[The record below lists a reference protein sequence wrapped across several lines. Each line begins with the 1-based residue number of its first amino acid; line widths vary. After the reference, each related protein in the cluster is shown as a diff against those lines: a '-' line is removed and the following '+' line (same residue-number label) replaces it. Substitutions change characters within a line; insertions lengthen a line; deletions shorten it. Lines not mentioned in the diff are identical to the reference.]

1 MITSTR
7 ECGSRISSRPL
18 TPDRAWKRKNG
29 PLKTRASIFSTNIA
43 LRPLSASECEHLK
56 ETYTY
61 YYRLF
66 LQSFSPPSFDVGRSA
81 DHRANRWLCL
91 TACPVCSQCTT
102 PDSALSPDQYARN
115 DPNDG
120 ALVEKRHEQTGGKR
134 AARWAIW
141 WEGSERPLEYFISP
155 CTTLKG
161 MPMQDGSVTRF
172 CDRSFP
178 AFPLN
183 R

>member
-1 MITSTR
+1 MRITNLFPSPHTR
-7 ECGSRISSRPL
+7 PGLEKKERPAKNQGEHIF
-18 TPDRAWKRKNG
+18 DQHRA
-29 PLKTRASIFSTNIA
+29 ASA
-43 LRPLSASECEHLK
+43 KCERVRTL
-56 ETYTY
+56 EGDVYV
-61 YYRLF
+61 L
-66 LQSFSPPSFDVGRSA
+66 LPAVSLAFSPPSFDVGRSA